1 MIVLFIF
8 FKSFWSAENPQKV
21 ASDRIA
27 KAFNSFEG
35 TPAEALDISKVF
47 NKVGHVAFLHK
58 LKSYIVSGQILRLIL
73 SFISNRLFYV
83 VQHGKF
89 VQEYPVI
96 NGWVPQGSILN
107 PTVFLIYII
116 GLPDD
121 VTRNLL

>member
-1 MIVLFIF
+1 MIVLFII
-8 FKSFWSAENPQKV
+8 FKSFWSAGNPQKV

-27 KAFNSFEG
+27 KALNSFEG

-47 NKVGHVAFLHK
+47 NKVGHVA
-58 LKSYIVSGQILRLIL
+58 
-73 SFISNRLFYV
+73 FYV

-107 PTVFLIYII
+107 PKVFLIYIN

-121 VTRNLL
+121 LTCNLL